1 MDWVNFQYNSI
12 HMLLWYFV
20 FFPHKQMV
28 GSAGCGK
35 LFNMIDGLN
44 FSIKSMF
51 AGLRKSLGW
60 RRRESSVWRRKPY
73 FLLLLASPFRFKFT
87 HYSTKVTRH
96 HSTVVWRCDTQLLSR
111 AVSAAP
117 CQGHGE
123 MEHELEVL
131 LLLTES
137 GCHHHMRT
145 ECCLMLCSW
154 CFLPPI
160 LSFSKGLAREGK
172 TQGSWVSLQVWA
184 FLKSGEKNSSALE
197 YYHPV
202 PFSSLGTLAMP
213 PLVYILFQGK
223 ERPASVWQIGGHNP
237 CTVSLLT
244 PGLCMDWVDADKL
257 FLCAPTHRLILQT
270 F

>member
-1 MDWVNFQYNSI
+1 MWHPAPLQNSVHSTLPRTWGNGAWAGSFAVVDWVWVPPS
-12 HMLLWYFV
+12 HEDW
-20 FFPHKQMV
+20 
-28 GSAGCGK
+28 
-35 LFNMIDGLN
+35 
-44 FSIKSMF
+44 
-51 AGLRKSLGW
+51 
-60 RRRESSVWRRKPY
+60 
-73 FLLLLASPFRFKFT
+73 T
-87 HYSTKVTRH
+87 H
-96 HSTVVWRCDTQLLSR
+96 C
-111 AVSAAP
+111 
-117 CQGHGE
+117 
-123 MEHELEVL
+123 
-131 LLLTES
+131 
-137 GCHHHMRT
+137 
-145 ECCLMLCSW
+145 CSW

-223 ERPASVWQIGGHNP
+223 ERPASVWQMRGHNP

-257 FLCAPTHRLILQT
+257 FLCAPTHQLILQT